1 MEEVYWQQRSG
12 RNLIIKGD
20 ANSRFFHLF
29 ANDRRTKNNISHH
42 ITESGD
48 VKAWKEIISHIMD
61 FYKQLYGPSPSC
73 DMKLREEVWEGR
85 SKINKEEADA
95 LTRPFKEEEIK
106 LALDQ
111 MRDDSAL
118 DLMVLESLSYE
129 NLASHQG

>member
-1 MEEVYWQQRSG
+1 
-12 RNLIIKGD
+12 
-20 ANSRFFHLF
+20 
-29 ANDRRTKNNISHH
+29 
-42 ITESGD
+42 
-48 VKAWKEIISHIMD
+48 
-61 FYKQLYGPSPSC
+61 
-73 DMKLREEVWEGR
+73 
-85 SKINKEEADA
+85 